1 LEGWLEGVEGWDT
14 LSEQYWE
21 DVDEYV

>member
-1 LEGWLEGVEGWDT
+1 MEWWLEGFEGWDT
-14 LSEQYWE
+14 LSEEYWE